1 MIEEILCEARRQIRS
16 IASLCEDFS
25 DRHSRAKFTNQNNF
39 NMKLKYNIDDKL
51 GVGALLLYGL
61 QWLMICLPVVLTST
75 FIAPAGEVV
84 FFTQKLFVICGITII
99 IQVLWGHR
107 LPLVA
112 GPAAVLLM
120 GVIAAASQGHGASTI
135 YPSMIVGGAL
145 VTLLAA
151 VGAMKYVKRI
161 FTPRIVAAIV
171 VLISFT
177 MAKPIVGLIF
187 ADKAHAGLALVA
199 TIVGIA
205 LMAWANKAFRGI
217 WKSAVVIIAMVL
229 GSLFYYC
236 VTGFPKSFVSDSV
249 APHLFLDEYHLD
261 AGVILAFLFCYI
273 ALLINQI
280 GSVQSLG
287 EFTGAEGL
295 DKRQSRGMIMQGVMN
310 VVAGAMGVVGPV
322 DYSLSPGV
330 VASTSCA
337 SRYTMLPAA
346 VVMIILAFFPQAV
359 AVLLTIPAP
368 IMGIVLLFLMATQ
381 VAAGFEIIHS
391 SKAVLTFKD
400 GLILGIPIMLTTILS
415 FAPTEAMASVP
426 SLLRPIVGN
435 GFVMGIIVI
444 ILLEHIVLKERRTE
458 N

>member
-1 MIEEILCEARRQIRS
+1 MNLR
-16 IASLCEDFS
+16 
-25 DRHSRAKFTNQNNF
+25 
-39 NMKLKYNIDDKL
+39 YNIDDKP
-51 GVGALLLYGL
+51 GIGALFLYGL

-112 GPAAVLLM
+112 GPAVVLLM
-120 GVIAAASQGHGASTI
+120 GVIAAASQGHNASTI
-135 YPSMIVGGAL
+135 YPSMIIGGAL

-171 VLISFT
+171 ILISFT

-187 ADKAHAGLALVA
+187 ADKAHAGLALVSA
-199 TIVGIA
+199 IVGVAI
-205 LMAWANKAFRGI
+205 MAWANNIFKGI
-217 WKSAVVIIAMVL
+217 WKSMVVILAMIL
-229 GSLFYYC
+229 GSIFYYLM
-236 VTGFPKSFVSDSV
+236 TEFPKEFVCDTA
-249 APHLFLDEYHLD
+249 APQLILTEYNFD
-261 AGVILAFLFCYI
+261 AGVIIAFLFCYI
-273 ALLINQI
+273 ALLINQV

-287 EFTGAEGL
+287 EMIGASDMSKRQTRGLLITGA
-295 DKRQSRGMIMQGVMN
+295 MN
-310 VVAGAMGVVGPV
+310 IVSGVAGVPGPV

-346 VVMIILAFFPQAV
+346 VAMIVLAFFPKVV
-359 AVLLTIPAP
+359 AMLLTIPQP

-391 SKAVLTFKD
+391 SKAVLSFKD
-400 GLILGIPIMLTTILS
+400 GLILGLPIMLTVILS
-415 FAPTEAMASVP
+415 FAPAEAMEAVP

-435 GFVMGIIVI
+435 GFVMGIIVVL
-444 ILLEHIVLKERRTE
+444 LLEHLVLREKKS
-458 N
+458 

>member
-1 MIEEILCEARRQIRS
+1 MNLR
-16 IASLCEDFS
+16 
-25 DRHSRAKFTNQNNF
+25 
-39 NMKLKYNIDDKL
+39 YNTDDKPSF
-51 GVGALLLYGL
+51 GAILLYGL

-84 FFTQKLFVICGITII
+84 FFTQKLFVVCGITII

-120 GVIAAASQGHGASTI
+120 GVIAAASQGHTASTI
-135 YPSMIVGGAL
+135 YPSMIIGGAL

-151 VGAMKYVKRI
+151 VGAMKYIQKI

-171 VLISFT
+171 ILISFT

-187 ADKAHAGLALVA
+187 ADKAHAGLALVSA
-199 TIVGIA
+199 IVGVA
-205 LMAWANKAFRGI
+205 VMAWANKALRGI
-217 WKSAVVIIAMVL
+217 WKSMVVILAMIL
-229 GSLFYYC
+229 GSIFYYC
-236 VTGFPKSFVSDSV
+236 MTEFPKEFVHDTV
-249 APHLFLDEYHLD
+249 APQLIVTELKLD
-261 AGVILAFLFCYI
+261 AGVVLAFLFCYI
-273 ALLINQI
+273 ALFINQV

-287 EFTGAEGL
+287 EMVGASDMGKRQTRGLLFTG
-295 DKRQSRGMIMQGVMN
+295 IMNMVSG
-310 VVAGAMGVVGPV
+310 VAGVPGPV

-346 VVMIILAFFPQAV
+346 IAMIVLALFPQAV
-359 AVLLTIPAP
+359 AMLLTIPQP

-381 VAAGFEIIHS
+381 VAAGFEVIHS
-391 SKAVLTFKD
+391 SKAVLSFKD
-400 GLILGIPIMLTTILS
+400 GLILGLPIMLTIILS
-415 FAPTEAMASVP
+415 FAPQEAMAVVP

-435 GFVMGIIVI
+435 GFVMGIIVVL
-444 ILLEHIVLKERRTE
+444 LLEHLILKEKK
-458 N
+458 

>member
-1 MIEEILCEARRQIRS
+1 M
-16 IASLCEDFS
+16 
-25 DRHSRAKFTNQNNF
+25 NF
-39 NMKLKYNIDDKL
+39 RYNIDDKPSL
-51 GVGALLLYGL
+51 GALLLYGL

-120 GVIAAASQGHGASTI
+120 GIIAAASQGHDASTI
-135 YPSMIVGGAL
+135 YPSMIIGGAL
-145 VTLLAA
+145 VTLLAT

-171 VLISFT
+171 ILISFT

-187 ADKAHAGLALVA
+187 ADKTHAGLALISAITGVV
-199 TIVGIA
+199 I
-205 LMAWANKAFRGI
+205 MAWANKVLQGI
-217 WKSAVVIIAMVL
+217 WKSMVVILAMIL
-229 GSLFYYC
+229 GSIFYYS
-236 VTGFPKSFVSDSV
+236 VTEFPKEFVSDTV
-249 APHLFLDEYHLD
+249 APQIILTEYNLD
-261 AGVILAFLFCYI
+261 AGVIIAFLFCYI
-273 ALLINQI
+273 ALFINQV

-287 EFTGAEGL
+287 EMTAAP
-295 DKRQSRGMIMQGVMN
+295 DMSKRQTRGLLLTGIMNMLSGAVGVP
-310 VVAGAMGVVGPV
+310 GPV

-346 VVMIILAFFPQAV
+346 VAMIVLALFPKAV
-359 AVLLTIPAP
+359 AALLTIPQP

-381 VAAGFEIIHS
+381 VAAGFEVIHT
-391 SKAVLTFKD
+391 SKAVLSFKD
-400 GLILGIPIMLTTILS
+400 GLILGLPIMLTVILS
-415 FAPTEAMASVP
+415 FAPQEAMAAIP

-435 GFVMGIIVI
+435 GFVMGIIVVLI
-444 ILLEHIVLKERRTE
+444 LEHIILREKTKE
-458 N
+458 

>member
-1 MIEEILCEARRQIRS
+1 M
-16 IASLCEDFS
+16 DF
-25 DRHSRAKFTNQNNF
+25 R
-39 NMKLKYNIDDKL
+39 YNIDDKPSI
-51 GVGALLLYGL
+51 GAILLYGL

-75 FIAPAGEVV
+75 FIAPEGEVV
-84 FFTQKLFVICGITII
+84 FFTQKLFAICGATII
-99 IQVLWGHR
+99 VQVLLGHR

-135 YPSMIVGGAL
+135 YPSMIIGGAL

-151 VGAMKYVKRI
+151 VGAMKYIQKI

-171 VLISFT
+171 ILISFT

-187 ADKAHAGLALVA
+187 ADNAHAGLALVSA
-199 TIVGIA
+199 IA
-205 LMAWANKAFRGI
+205 GVAIMAWANKILRGI
-217 WKSAVVIIAMVL
+217 WKSMVVILAMIF

-236 VTGFPKSFVSDSV
+236 ATDFPKEFVSDTV
-249 APHLFLDEYHLD
+249 VPQLFVSEWHLD
-261 AGVILAFLFCYI
+261 TGVIIAFLFCYI
-273 ALLINQI
+273 ALLINQV

-287 EFTGAEGL
+287 EFVAAPNM
-295 DKRQSRGMIMQGVMN
+295 DKRQNRGLLITGIMNIVSGAAGVP
-310 VVAGAMGVVGPV
+310 GPV

-346 VVMIILAFFPQAV
+346 VAMILLALFPQAV
-359 AVLLTIPAP
+359 AVLLTIPQP
-368 IMGIVLLFLMATQ
+368 IMGIVLLYLMATQ
-381 VAAGFEIIHS
+381 VAAGLEIMHS
-391 SKAVLTFKD
+391 TKAVLSFQD
-400 GLILGIPIMLTTILS
+400 GLILGLPIMLTVVLS
-415 FAPTEAMASVP
+415 FAPQEAMAAIP

-435 GFVMGIIVI
+435 GFVMGIIVVL
-444 ILLEHIVLKERRTE
+444 LLEHFVLKTRNEKQ